1 MKSIESTV
9 KNEIIIEKSR
19 FITYLF
25 NVHTVDEVKEILSN
39 LKKKYVDATHIV
51 YAFIIDTDSR
61 SNDNGEPKGT
71 AGIPTLEVLRKENLT
86 NILAVTVRYFGGIK
100 LGAGGLL
107 RAYTRGVSE
116 ALKLSTLTTE
126 TKVSYIKLVVTYK
139 DASYLD
145 KNLSLI
151 KSVNKE
157 YDTSV
162 IYNITL
168 LSSNLDSFK
177 ELFINLK
184 DKYEYTFIEEKV
196 EFIWWRKHYY

>member
-1 MKSIESTV
+1 M

-25 NVHTVDEVKEILSN
+25 NVHTVDEVKEILSD

-139 DASYLD
+139 DASFLD

-196 EFIWWRKHYY
+196 EFI

>member
-1 MKSIESTV
+1 M

-25 NVHTVDEVKEILSN
+25 NVHTVDEVKEILSD
-39 LKKKYVDATHIV
+39 LKKKYADATHIV

-139 DASYLD
+139 DASFLD

-196 EFIWWRKHYY
+196 EFI